1 MITIRVII
9 IQAHLGLIG
18 GRETGTLI
26 SVLSAEGTARLMAF
40 ADAVVAIAITLLV
53 LPLVDIPGEASSAS
67 VAEIWEN
74 HGAQFAMFVLSFVI
88 IARLWLSH
96 HNMGERL
103 ARGDPWIL
111 LTTLVWL
118 LTVVFLPFP
127 TELLG
132 ELGNTRAVSAVYI
145 STLLINVTCLALQG
159 RHLSRRPEMWRDG
172 VTEEQ
177 MQVWV
182 AGWWSN
188 PLLTAVALRGLLDP
202 RGRDLGHAVVVPRP
216 AAHSRRAPPFA
227 DPTPRGGRRRSA
239 LGVSP

>member
-1 MITIRVII
+1 
-9 IQAHLGLIG
+9 
-18 GRETGTLI
+18 
-26 SVLSAEGTARLMAF
+26 MAF

-53 LPLVDIPGEASSAS
+53 LPLVDIPGQAASSS
-67 VAEIWEN
+67 VAEIWAN
-74 HGAQFAMFVLSFVI
+74 YGAQFAMFVLSFVI

-111 LTTLVWL
+111 GTTLVWL

-145 STLLINVTCLALQG
+145 ATLLINVTCLALQG
-159 RHLSRRPEMWRDG
+159 RHLSRRPEMWRSG
-172 VTEEQ
+172 WTEEQ
-177 MQVWV
+177 MRVWV

-188 PLLTAVALRGLLDP
+188 PVLTAAAMVVCWIPGVGIWAMLLLFLDPLLTRIALRRVRTRPL
-202 RGRDLGHAVVVPRP
+202 AVVGVDQP
-216 AAHSRRAPPFA
+216 
-227 DPTPRGGRRRSA
+227 SA
-239 LGVSP
+239 